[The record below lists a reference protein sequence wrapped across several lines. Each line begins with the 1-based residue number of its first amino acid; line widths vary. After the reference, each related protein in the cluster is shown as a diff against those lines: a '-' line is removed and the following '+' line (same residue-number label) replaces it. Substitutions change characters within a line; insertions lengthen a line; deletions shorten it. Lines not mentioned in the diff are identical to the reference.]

1 MADARFCKPL
11 DGNLIRQLAQEH
23 EVLITVEEGS
33 IGGFSS
39 HVSHYLG
46 LNGLLDGNLKWRA
59 MVLPDR
65 YIDHGAHGDQMEEAG
80 LTSKHIA
87 ATVLSLVG
95 NKESLHLHNLY

>member
-1 MADARFCKPL
+1 
-11 DGNLIRQLAQEH
+11 
-23 EVLITVEEGS
+23 
-33 IGGFSS
+33 
-39 HVSHYLG
+39 
-46 LNGLLDGNLKWRA
+46 

-95 NKESLHLHNLY
+95 NNESLHLLNLY